1 MDIQPHL
8 YTDLADW
15 WPVLSQPAE
24 YEEEAGIFA
33 RMIHQTLPGAR
44 TVLELGS
51 GGGNNASFLKRQF
64 AMTLV
69 DRSPGMLAVSKRLNP
84 ELPHLQGDMR
94 SVRLEEGG
102 QPRLFDAVF
111 IHDAIMY
118 MTSEDDLRRA
128 IQTAAFHTR
137 PGGMTLL
144 VPDWVR
150 ETWKPM
156 TDHGGHDGA
165 DVAAQYPDPDPS
177 LVNRSL
183 RYLEWTYD
191 PDPTDTRYNVEFAFL
206 LREGPDQVRCVY
218 DRHEDGI
225 FPRATWLRLMEEAGF
240 KASFLPFDHSEVEP
254 GMTELFVG
262 VK

>member
-1 MDIQPHL
+1 MEIQPHL

-15 WPVLSQPAE
+15 WPVLSQPAD
-24 YEEEAGIFA
+24 YEEEAGIFT
-33 RMIHQTLPGAR
+33 RTIQQTLPGAR

-84 ELPHLQGDMR
+84 ELPHLEGDMR
-94 SVRLEEGG
+94 TVRLERDG
-102 QPRLFDAVF
+102 QPMLFDAVF

-118 MTSEDDLRRA
+118 MTTEDDLRRA

-137 PGGMTLL
+137 PGGMVLL

-150 ETWKPM
+150 ETWRPT

-165 DVAAQYPDPDPS
+165 DVIASYPDPDPR
-177 LVNRSL
+177 LANRSL

-191 PDPTDTRYNVEFAFL
+191 PDPTDTRYTVEYVYL
-206 LREGPDQVRCVY
+206 LREAPDSVRCIY

-240 KASFLPFDHSEVEP
+240 QARALPFDHSEVEP
-254 GMTELFVG
+254 GMTEMFIG